1 MAMKQWRRSAAATV
15 PDNEVVESPPLPS
28 REAAPNEDTDEYDED
43 AEESV
48 RYQSE
53 YVLFDDEDDDGDTGV
68 DDDDTK
74 QQDGESS
81 DDYETRLNSIAPPS
95 MHFCCQP
102 AFS

>member
-1 MAMKQWRRSAAATV
+1 M
-15 PDNEVVESPPLPS
+15 
-28 REAAPNEDTDEYDED
+28 
-43 AEESV
+43 

-53 YVLFDDEDDDGDTGV
+53 YVLFDDEDADDDTGV

-74 QQDGESS
+74 QQDGESG
-81 DDYETRLNSIAPPS
+81 DDYETRLNGIAPPP